1 MSRYVDR
8 FAVVLVA
15 LAAML
20 WGTDTFFRVPMLQ
33 RLSKDPLLGAVQVVF
48 AEHVTLTLLV
58 LPILWLARREIARLD
73 RRQWAAIVAIGVGA
87 SALATVFFTR
97 SFGYGHFIETLL
109 LQKTQP
115 LIAILLARLWLREQL
130 PPRSY
135 IWFPIAIVGAYFI
148 AVPDPLHPEHA
159 WADFHI
165 AAAAFALGASALWG
179 AATVFGRFAL
189 SGVRVPTLTALRFAT
204 GMPALAIA
212 LLVIGGTAAFTQY
225 HVADAGLY
233 LGIAVI
239 PGLVPMLLY
248 YRGLASTPASIATL
262 AELAF
267 PVTGVLVNLYFVSP
281 PQTITGWEIGGIA
294 LLWSAIAALD
304 IENARR
310 PARVAAPVTARVAP
324 VLVKNAE

>member
-1 MSRYVDR
+1 MSKYVDR

-15 LAAML
+15 VAAML
-20 WGTDTFFRVPMLQ
+20 WGTDTFFRIPMLQ
-33 RLSKDPLLGAVQVVF
+33 RLSQDPLLGSVQVVF
-48 AEHVTLTLLV
+48 AEHLTLTLLV
-58 LPILWLARREIARLD
+58 LPILWFARHEIARLN
-73 RRQWAAIVAIGVGA
+73 RRQWTAIIAIGVGA

-115 LIAILLARLWLREQL
+115 LIAILLARVWLREQL
-130 PPRSY
+130 PPRSWV
-135 IWFPIAIVGAYFI
+135 WFPIAILGAYFI
-148 AVPDPLHPEHA
+148 AIPEPLHPENA
-159 WADFHI
+159 WADFHV
-165 AAAAFALGASALWG
+165 AAAAYALAASALWG

-212 LLVIGGTAAFTQY
+212 LLAIGGVAAFTQY
-225 HVADAGLY
+225 HVADTGLY

-239 PGLVPMLLY
+239 PGLIPMLLY

-267 PVTGVLVNLYFVSP
+267 PVTGVIVNLYFVSP
-281 PQTITGWEIGGIA
+281 PQTITGWEIVGIA
-294 LLWSAIAALD
+294 LLWFAIAALD

-310 PARVAAPVTARVAP
+310 PARVEPHDALDAPQGGRIATT
-324 VLVKNAE
+324 